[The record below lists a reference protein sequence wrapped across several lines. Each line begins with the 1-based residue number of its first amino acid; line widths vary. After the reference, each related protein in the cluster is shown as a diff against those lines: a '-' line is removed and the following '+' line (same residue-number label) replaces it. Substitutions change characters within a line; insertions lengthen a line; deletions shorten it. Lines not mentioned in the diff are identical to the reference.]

1 MSSRLSIAL
10 VFFLTTSSL
19 LAQVRVNKL
28 VIKAKETY
36 VLAESDIIV
45 ADTLI
50 MMDSSTLVLNKLKR
64 DNFVRA
70 QLAIFGNHCTI
81 DGRGVNGKPGKDGK
95 PGATPSGPCLDGSPG
110 KDGSKGLDGTNGV
123 NLFLYLETIKIKGR
137 LIIDLTGGNG
147 GRGGNGGI
155 GGGGSQGTIHC
166 LGGNGSNGGNAGQ
179 GGNGGNGG
187 TFILN
192 SKKTPAASQWIGNK
206 IVVKIIGGI
215 SGPGGKR
222 GYHGSAGLGP
232 SRRNGKDGEPGLE
245 SKGGIAGLP
254 GSTKFESN

>member
-1 MSSRLSIAL
+1 MYRLLL
-10 VFFLTTSSL
+10 VFLFFLISGSL
-19 LAQVRVNKL
+19 LAQVRVDKL
-28 VIKAKETY
+28 VIKAKQKY
-36 VLAESDIIV
+36 VLSESDILV

-70 QLAIFGNHCTI
+70 RVAIFGNHCTI
-81 DGRGVNGKPGKDGK
+81 DGRGNNGTPGRDGK
-95 PGATPSGPCLDGSPG
+95 PGVTPSGPCLNGTPGRDGSN
-110 KDGSKGLDGTNGV
+110 GLDGTPGL
-123 NLFLYLETIKIKGR
+123 NLFLYLETIKIKGK

-166 LGGNGSNGGNAGQ
+166 VGGNGSNGGNAAQ

-187 TFILN
+187 ALTFN
-192 SKKTPAASQWIGNK
+192 SKKTPAANQWIGNK
-206 IVVKIIGGI
+206 IIVRITGGY
-215 SGPGGKR
+215 SGLGGKR

-232 SRRNGKDGEPGLE
+232 ARKNGKDGEPGLD
-245 SKGGIAGLP
+245 SKGGVAGLP

>member
-1 MSSRLSIAL
+1 MSRFSL
-10 VFFLTTSSL
+10 VFLLILTTSSL
-19 LAQVRVNKL
+19 LAQIRISKL
-28 VIKAKETY
+28 LIKAKEAY
-36 VLAESDIIV
+36 VLVESDILV
-45 ADTLI
+45 VDTLI

-64 DNFVRA
+64 DNFVHAR
-70 QLAIFGNHCTI
+70 LAIFGNHCTI

-95 PGATPSGPCLDGSPG
+95 QGITPSGPCLDGTAG
-110 KDGSKGLDGTNGV
+110 RDGSKGLDGTHGLNV
-123 NLFLYLETIKIKGR
+123 FLYLETIKIKGK
-137 LIIDLTGGNG
+137 LIVDLTGGNG
-147 GRGGNGGI
+147 GRGGNGGM

-166 LGGNGSNGGNAGQ
+166 IGGNGSNGGNAAQ

-187 TFILN
+187 ALTLS
-192 SKKTPAASQWIGNK
+192 SKRTPNVSQLIGNK
-206 IVVKIIGGI
+206 IIVKIGGGF
-215 SGPGGKR
+215 SGPAGKR

>member
-1 MSSRLSIAL
+1 MSRLIL
-10 VFFLTTSSL
+10 VFIFILTTSYL
-19 LAQVRVNKL
+19 LAQVRISKL

-36 VLAESDIIV
+36 VLTESDILV

-70 QLAIFGNHCTI
+70 RIAIFGNYCTI
-81 DGRGVNGKPGKDGK
+81 DGRGENGKPGRDGK
-95 PGATPSGPCLDGSPG
+95 PGITPSGPCLDGAPG
-110 KDGSKGLDGTNGV
+110 KDGSKGLDGTPGLNV
-123 NLFLYLETIKIKGR
+123 FLYLETIKIKGK
-137 LIIDLTGGNG
+137 LIVDLTGGNG

-166 LGGNGSNGGNAGQ
+166 VGGNGSNGGNAAQ

-187 TFILN
+187 SLTLH
-192 SKKTPAASQWIGNK
+192 SKKTPAAREWIGNK
-206 IVVKIIGGI
+206 IIVKITGGF
-215 SGPGGKR
+215 SGSGGKR

-232 SRRNGKDGEPGLE
+232 SRKNGKDGEPGLDN
-245 SKGGIAGLP
+245 KGGVAGLP
-254 GSTKFESN
+254 GSTKFEAN